1 MSTQFSG
8 NHEISVNEIV
18 ENRMKQDVS
27 CTSIRR
33 LSSPAHIQSRAVL
46 QERTMKVL
54 PMFRISH
61 EAKLSLR
68 HSRCYRRPIA
78 DADGMSGRIL
88 ENTPLLV
95 NSPNF

>member
-1 MSTQFSG
+1 
-8 NHEISVNEIV
+8 
-18 ENRMKQDVS
+18 
-27 CTSIRR
+27 
-33 LSSPAHIQSRAVL
+33 
-46 QERTMKVL
+46 MKVL

-95 NSPNF
+95 NTPNF